1 LPEPNPYRRP
11 AQNHFIVGLVI
22 LGLGVILLLDR
33 VGLLDAERIFL
44 FWPLI
49 LIWFGY
55 HKFVH
60 AQSLSSRFWGG
71 FLLLLGASFQAE
83 ELGFSHVRF
92 DTIWPVLLICAG
104 ILLILKRYE
113 ARGHWQQRPPDTPPP
128 AGPPIDVGSGTPQPP
143 GPPAAVSPEAAEGPA
158 PSPPPFSTSGPAP
171 GASATT
177 PSTATGGGTAPFQVG
192 DPSRVRSNF
201 AGEPAGRRWPDS
213 EKNRDE
219 FRQHMHDFGQRM
231 DEFGER
237 MYENWRGG
245 GNNYSQ
251 TGAPHLNEVNI
262 FWGGK
267 KKIIAKNF
275 SGGEVVAI
283 FGGYEID
290 LTEAGMQGD
299 QIVIDVV
306 NIFGGG
312 EIRVPG
318 NWEVVMETVGIFGGC
333 TDRTYHPEHPAP
345 GATNPNGTPA
355 VQPKKIIIKGVA
367 IFGGLGIKN

>member
-22 LGLGVILLLDR
+22 LGLGVILLLDQI
-33 VGLLDAERIFL
+33 GILDAGRIFL

-55 HKFVH
+55 HRFVH
-60 AQSLSSRFWGG
+60 AQSLSRRFWGG
-71 FLLLLGASFQAE
+71 FLLLLGIAFQAE

-113 ARGHWQQRPPDTPPP
+113 ARNYWEDRPPDPPPP
-128 AGPPIDVGSGTPQPP
+128 ATPPIDVPPGTP
-143 GPPAAVSPEAAEGPA
+143 GPSGSPVDSAPEAVAGPSA
-158 PSPPPFSTSGPAP
+158 SPPPFSTSGPTP
-171 GASATT
+171 GASAT
-177 PSTATGGGTAPFQVG
+177 PPPTATGTATSSFHVG

-201 AGEPAGRRWPDS
+201 AGEPTGRRWPEV
-213 EKNRDE
+213 EKNKDE
-219 FRQHMHDFGQRM
+219 FRQHMHEFGQRM

-245 GNNYSQ
+245 RNYSQ

-283 FGGYEID
+283 FGGFEID
-290 LTEAGMQGD
+290 LTEADMAGN
-299 QIVIDVV
+299 QIEIEVV
-306 NIFGGG
+306 CIFGGG
-312 EIRVPG
+312 DVRVPR

-333 TDRTYHPEHPAP
+333 SDRTWHPDPVPP
-345 GATNPNGTPA
+345 GATHPDGSPVSPA
-355 VQPKKIIIKGVA
+355 KKIIIKGVA
-367 IFGGLGIKN
+367 IFGGLNIKN